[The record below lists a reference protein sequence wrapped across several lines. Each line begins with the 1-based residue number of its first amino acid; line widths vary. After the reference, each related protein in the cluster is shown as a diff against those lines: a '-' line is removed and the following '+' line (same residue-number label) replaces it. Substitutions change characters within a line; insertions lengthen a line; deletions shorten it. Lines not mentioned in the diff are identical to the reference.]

1 MRRLLL
7 PLAFAALVGG
17 AAPVAAQ
24 SLPADP
30 CATDRLACQELL
42 REVMVSRLQMFPNG
56 LSGEIVTYPVT
67 VGGPDL
73 PWIECLVPT
82 PRGYALTLCLPA
94 EAISGSILAPKAIAG
109 SGIAQPPLELA
120 PRPERVP
127 EPEEPIIDPHREAMN
142 DHHAR
147 HNNSNVALLLG
158 LLVAIGA
165 FVAGRLSAPFGISRR
180 GK

>member
-7 PLAFAALVGG
+7 PLAFAAFVGG

-42 REVMVSRLQMFPNG
+42 REVMVSRLQMFPG
-56 LSGEIVTYPVT
+56 GVSGEMITLPVT

-94 EAISGSILAPKAIAG
+94 EAISGSILPSEAIAG

-120 PRPERVP
+120 PRPERAQD
-127 EPEEPIIDPHREAMN
+127 EEEPIRDPHHEAMR
-142 DHHAR
+142 DHHR
-147 HNNSNVALLLG
+147 GHNGNGALLLG

>member
-7 PLAFAALVGG
+7 PLAFAAFVGG

-30 CATDRLACQELL
+30 CPTDRLACQELL

-56 LSGEIVTYPVT
+56 LSGEIVTLPVT

-94 EAISGSILAPKAIAG
+94 EAISGSILAPQAIPG

-120 PRPERVP
+120 PRPERAQ
-127 EPEEPIIDPHREAMN
+127 EPEEPIRDPHRAMG
-142 DHHAR
+142 DHHQR
-147 HNNSNVALLLG
+147 HHDGGSALLLG

-165 FVAGRLSAPFGISRR
+165 FVVGRLSAPFGISRR

>member
-7 PLAFAALVGG
+7 PLAFAAFVGG

-24 SLPADP
+24 SLPTDP
-30 CATDRLACQELL
+30 CTTDRLACEALL

-56 LSGEIVTYPVT
+56 LSGETITLPVT

-94 EAISGSILAPKAIAG
+94 EAISGSILAPKAIPG

-120 PRPERVP
+120 PRPERAQD
-127 EPEEPIIDPHREAMN
+127 PEEPIRDPHREMG
-142 DHHAR
+142 DHHQR
-147 HNNSNVALLLG
+147 QHDGGGALLLG

-165 FVAGRLSAPFGISRR
+165 FIVGRLSAPFGISRR